1 MNITV
6 LGLGYVGC
14 ISAACLAQQ
23 GHRVIGVDVNPI
35 KVELINQ
42 GKSPIVEMQVD
53 EIIREVVDA
62 NRLSATTDINMALT
76 GSDVSLICVGTP
88 SEENGSLDLRHIRN
102 VSRELGRAMGQQSN
116 YHVVAVRSTMLP
128 GTLETVVLPLIEE
141 ESGKQVGSDFGL
153 CVNPE
158 FLREG
163 SAVDDYYHPPYTLI
177 GAWDQKTS
185 EVMENLY
192 ASIDA
197 QVFETEIR
205 TAEMVKYV
213 SNSFHAL
220 KVTFAN
226 EIGVI
231 CKTLDIDSHKVMDI
245 FTADTQLNISAK
257 YLQPGFAFGGSCL
270 PKDVRALVH
279 RAKSLDLELPIL
291 NAILPSNQRQIE
303 YAFRMIQRSKHKKIG
318 ILGLSFKQGT
328 DDLRESPM
336 VHLVERLLGKGYDL
350 RIYDRQVSM
359 AKVIG
364 ANKQY
369 IEQVI
374 PHISTLL
381 VSNRDQILDH
391 SEILV
396 VGNNTPEFR
405 DIANGVEN
413 GQHVIDLA
421 RVERDISRLNGNYQ
435 GICW

>member
-23 GHRVIGVDVNPI
+23 GHQVIGVDVNPI
-35 KVELINQ
+35 KVDLINQ
-42 GKSPIVEMQVD
+42 GKSPIVERQVD
-53 EIIREVVDA
+53 EIISETVDA

-76 GSDVSLICVGTP
+76 QSDVSLICVGTP
-88 SEENGSLDLRHIRN
+88 SKENGSLDLKHIQN
-102 VSRELGRAMGQQSN
+102 VCRELGRALRQQSH
-116 YHVVAVRSTMLP
+116 YQVVAVRSTILP
-128 GTLETVVLPLIEE
+128 GTLESVVLPLIEE

-177 GAWDQKTS
+177 GSWDQKTG
-185 EVMENLY
+185 EVMEKLY
-192 ASIDA
+192 QSIDA
-197 QVFETEIR
+197 PVFHTEIR
-205 TAEMVKYV
+205 SAELVKYV

-226 EIGVI
+226 EIGVL
-231 CKTLDIDSHKVMDI
+231 CKTLGIDSHKVMDI

-279 RAKSLDLELPIL
+279 RAKSLDLDLPIL
-291 NAILPSNQRQIE
+291 NAILPSNRRHIE
-303 YAFRMIQRSKHKKIG
+303 HAFRLIQQSQRKKIG
-318 ILGLSFKQGT
+318 ILGLSFKSGT

-336 VHLVERLLGKGYDL
+336 VRLVERLLGKGYDL
-350 RIYDRQVSM
+350 RIYDRHVSM
-359 AKVIG
+359 AKMIG

-381 VSNRDQILDH
+381 VPHRDQILAH
-391 SEILV
+391 AEILV

-405 DIANGVEN
+405 DIVSQVGN
-413 GQHVIDLA
+413 GQYVIDLA
-421 RVERDISRLNGNYQ
+421 RVETDMLRLNSNYQ

>member
-1 MNITV
+1 
-6 LGLGYVGC
+6 
-14 ISAACLAQQ
+14 
-23 GHRVIGVDVNPI
+23 
-35 KVELINQ
+35 
-42 GKSPIVEMQVD
+42 
-53 EIIREVVDA
+53 
-62 NRLSATTDINMALT
+62 
-76 GSDVSLICVGTP
+76 
-88 SEENGSLDLRHIRN
+88 
-102 VSRELGRAMGQQSN
+102 
-116 YHVVAVRSTMLP
+116 
-128 GTLETVVLPLIEE
+128 
-141 ESGKQVGSDFGL
+141 
-153 CVNPE
+153 
-158 FLREG
+158 
-163 SAVDDYYHPPYTLI
+163 
-177 GAWDQKTS
+177 
-185 EVMENLY
+185 
-192 ASIDA
+192 
-197 QVFETEIR
+197 
-205 TAEMVKYV
+205 
-213 SNSFHAL
+213 
-220 KVTFAN
+220 
-226 EIGVI
+226 
-231 CKTLDIDSHKVMDI
+231 
-245 FTADTQLNISAK
+245 
-257 YLQPGFAFGGSCL
+257 
-270 PKDVRALVH
+270 
-279 RAKSLDLELPIL
+279 
-291 NAILPSNQRQIE
+291 
-303 YAFRMIQRSKHKKIG
+303 MIQRIKHKKIG

>member
-14 ISAACLAQQ
+14 ISAACLAKQ
-23 GHRVIGVDVNPI
+23 GHHVIGVDVNPI
-35 KVELINQ
+35 KVDLINQ

-76 GSDVSLICVGTP
+76 QSDVSLICVGTP
-88 SEENGSLDLRHIRN
+88 SEENGSLDLKHIRN
-102 VSRELGRAMGQQSN
+102 VSRELGRALGQQSN

-128 GTLETVVLPLIEE
+128 GTLESVVLPLIEE

-192 ASIDA
+192 GSLDA
-197 QVFETEIR
+197 PVFETEIR

-279 RAKSLDLELPIL
+279 RAKSLDLDLPIL

-303 YAFRMIQRSKHKKIG
+303 YAFRMIQRSQHKKIG

-374 PHISTLL
+374 PHISSLL
-381 VSNRDQILDH
+381 VSNKDQILNH

-405 DIANGVEN
+405 DIANQVEN

-421 RVERDISRLNGNYQ
+421 RVERDMSRLNGNYQ